1 MKVPDYINS
10 YTLNFKNPYAE
21 REFSKMRNQEI
32 KYYNKLFSLFFL
44 ISTLANAI
52 ITTVSIEKAR
62 SIEKLFIN
70 NVILLSYVALAVGCL
85 CLILSIFVKNIKVL
99 KTVGYLIF
107 IGFILPFYNISRV
120 VWEIYEE
127 NKDLYSLLAVFHLM
141 PKIFMMFYQ
150 ILSFLDS
157 IFVSILEILILFV
170 YFYFTGQFHRV
181 IYSTIFMVLQIIF
194 SYFITRK
201 IKENLLYVWASNDRK
216 RYQSIFENMKSY
228 FLNFSNKK
236 IKFLNRIFQTTIMKH
251 MCIKNIHEQSKIKE
265 IPKESRKNSLYKLY
279 EIQKENIDYNYNDNI
294 FIQEYSEQILNVLLD
309 NIKTDSH
316 ELSNNNIDSFIKE
329 QNSIFSLDKFLFSRK
344 ENYINKQIKGN
355 FMFLGFKEM
364 RLICREDS
372 DKTEK
377 RVFEVYFRVIIQ
389 EEEEYELMFN
399 DISDIKENEEKIAE
413 LKYKTLFLS
422 KVAHEFKNPLI

>member
-52 ITTVSIEKAR
+52 ITAVSIEKAR

-70 NVILLSYVALAVGCL
+70 NVILLSYVALAVACL
-85 CLILSIFVKNIKVL
+85 CLILSIFVENIKVL

-216 RYQSIFENMKSY
+216 RYQSIFENMKSC
-228 FLNFSNKK
+228 FLNLSNKK

-251 MCIKNIHEQSKIKE
+251 V
-265 IPKESRKNSLYKLY
+265 YK
-279 EIQKENIDYNYNDNI
+279 
-294 FIQEYSEQILNVLLD
+294 
-309 NIKTDSH
+309 
-316 ELSNNNIDSFIKE
+316 
-329 QNSIFSLDKFLFSRK
+329 
-344 ENYINKQIKGN
+344 
-355 FMFLGFKEM
+355 
-364 RLICREDS
+364 
-372 DKTEK
+372 
-377 RVFEVYFRVIIQ
+377 
-389 EEEEYELMFN
+389 
-399 DISDIKENEEKIAE
+399 
-413 LKYKTLFLS
+413 KY
-422 KVAHEFKNPLI
+422 P